1 MKWSCDRIRTMTNKD
16 KKESWIRSLKTSG
29 KLAIIV
35 SSWIILYLVIHHAG
49 SNVWLML
56 AASAYGILGVIVL
69 IVLIGE
75 YSVRFI
81 HWLERH
87 VSVIK
92 KLSDSMSQSN
102 KLKGRTTRTVYFLVR
117 ALTVLTA
124 IRQFQ
129 EGAFFYVFLCI
140 LSLVLFTLPDL
151 ISHRFAI
158 RLPDTLETIIYL
170 FIFAAEILGEINNFY
185 NLIPFWDTM
194 LHTLNGFLCAAIGFS
209 MVDLLNRNSE
219 RINLSPFY
227 LATMAFCFSMTI
239 GVIWEFIEHTADMVF
254 KTDMQKDTWIHEIS
268 SVSLNPEGANDP
280 VIIKNIDH
288 TEVID
293 KDGKAYVLKDG
304 YLDIGLQDTMDDL
317 FVNFIGAIVFS
328 AFGYF
333 YVKNRDQNSFVTKL
347 IPVSEKQDK

>member
-1 MKWSCDRIRTMTNKD
+1 M
-16 KKESWIRSLKTSG
+16 
-29 KLAIIV
+29 
-35 SSWIILYLVIHHAG
+35 YLVEHHAG
-49 SNVWLML
+49 NNVWLMM
-56 AASAYGILGVIVL
+56 AASAYAILGVIVL

-75 YSVRFI
+75 YGKRFI
-81 HWLERH
+81 KWMEGNAAFFKKI
-87 VSVIK
+87 SDSQAKSK
-92 KLSDSMSQSN
+92 KLKS
-102 KLKGRTTRTVYFLVR
+102 RTTRTVYFLVR
-117 ALTVLTA
+117 LLTILTA

-129 EGAFFYVFLCI
+129 EGSFFYVFLCI
-140 LSLVLFTLPDL
+140 LTLVLFTLPDL
-151 ISHRFAI
+151 ISHTFAI

-209 MVDLLNRNSE
+209 MVDLLNRNSD

-239 GVIWEFIEHTADMVF
+239 GVIWEFIEHTIDMVF

-293 KDGKAYVLKDG
+293 KDGKAYLLKDG

-317 FVNFIGAIVFS
+317 FVNFIGAIVFC

-347 IPVSEKQDK
+347 IPVAEKPKDDENK

>member
-1 MKWSCDRIRTMTNKD
+1 M
-16 KKESWIRSLKTSG
+16 KTSG

-35 SSWIILYLVIHHAG
+35 SSWIVMYLVEHHAG
-49 SNVWLML
+49 NNIWLML
-56 AASAYGILGVIVL
+56 AASAYSILGVVVL

-75 YSVRFI
+75 YGKRFI
-81 HWLERH
+81 QWLEKN
-87 VSVIK
+87 VAFLK
-92 KLSDSMSQSN
+92 KISESQAQSN
-102 KLKGRTTRTVYFLVR
+102 KLKSRTTRIVYFLVR
-117 ALTVLTA
+117 AITVLTA

-129 EGAFFYVFLCI
+129 EGSFFYVFLCI
-140 LSLVLFTLPDL
+140 LTLVLFTLPDL
-151 ISHRFAI
+151 ISHTFAI

-219 RINLSPFY
+219 RISLSPFY

-254 KTDMQKDTWIHEIS
+254 KTDMQKDTWVHEIS

-280 VIIKNIDH
+280 VIISNIDH

-293 KDGKAYVLKDG
+293 KDGKAYLLKDG

-333 YVKNRDQNSFVTKL
+333 YVKNRDQNSFVTRL
-347 IPVSEKQDK
+347 IPVSEKQKDNENK